1 MHNQLG
7 LTPPLDTRARP
18 FYDRPYQV
26 IGAARF
32 TAALREAITDPQV
45 RRLPLAG
52 AVDQFTDST
61 DAAGDLR
68 LMRACAAAEISAAS
82 RVAG

>member
-7 LTPPLDTRARP
+7 LTPPLDSRTRY
-18 FYDRPYQV
+18 FHDRPYQV

-32 TAALREAITDPQV
+32 TEALREAITDPQI
-45 RRLPLAG
+45 RRLPLTG
-52 AVDQFTDST
+52 ATDQFTDST

-68 LMRACAAAEISAAS
+68 FLRACAEAAI
-82 RVAG
+82 R